1 MLCAKTV
8 GRRGTQQGTV
18 FAILRFHPM
27 LLQRE
32 LHIVEAAMH
41 VESYV
46 TATGKGTLPSKFTFT
61 LMGSPACHTGC
72 AKAFKIANGS
82 NDSPI

>member
-8 GRRGTQQGTV
+8 GRLGTQQGTV
-18 FAILRFHPM
+18 FAILGFHPM

-32 LHIVEAAMH
+32 LHIVQVATH
-41 VESYV
+41 VEFQV
-46 TATGKGTLPSKFTFT
+46 NVNGKGTLPSKFTFT

-82 NDSPI
+82 KDSPI